1 VVLEDSSGKRVVW
14 LGYDFCVPPS
24 SVVDRIKQKIHQQHG
39 IPPEAVCINASHT
52 HSAANTG

>member
-1 VVLEDSSGKRVVW
+1 MVLEDSSGKRVVW